1 MKRQIITDHVH
12 DHYCRR
18 FGAASS
24 GETSELSCSSRS
36 KASTAFT
43 NSGFIFAAIRSLPI
57 NTILAC
63 LDRLEAHIQD
73 FLIYHALTHHRFLG
87 KLRIQF
93 QDISHESDTFAMKNF
108 KFLILMRSF
117 ADASN
122 DFQLPHSNRTLDF
135 KPARALWSKV
145 FDDGAKEYFVK
156 NVSGHLGNVSLD
168 RIKTDQ
174 VAIFLAVDKDSGNR
188 VAKAISLKDTPE
200 PYKPKPPAQATK
212 FAPNLKSSGQMIF
225 ENSIPA

>member
-93 QDISHESDTFAMKNF
+93 QDISHESDTFAMKNVNAF
-108 KFLILMRSF
+108 DFAPFLKMSLVQLLVTTLK
-117 ADASN
+117 SN
-122 DFQLPHSNRTLDF
+122 F

>member
-1 MKRQIITDHVH
+1 MPRM
-12 DHYCRR
+12 
-18 FGAASS
+18 
-24 GETSELSCSSRS
+24 
-36 KASTAFT
+36 
-43 NSGFIFAAIRSLPI
+43 IFS
-57 NTILAC
+57 
-63 LDRLEAHIQD
+63 
-73 FLIYHALTHHRFLG
+73 YHAQIELG
-87 KLRIQF
+87 IKY
-93 QDISHESDTFAMKNF
+93 T
-108 KFLILMRSF
+108 
-117 ADASN
+117 
-122 DFQLPHSNRTLDF
+122 QLPVNKSTLDF

-145 FDDGAKEYFVK
+145 FEDGAKEYFVK

-200 PYKPKPPAQATK
+200 PYKPEPPAQATK

>member
-24 GETSELSCSSRS
+24 GDPSEPSCSSRS
-36 KASTAFT
+36 KASTAST

-63 LDRLEAHIQD
+63 LDRLAAHIQD

-93 QDISHESDTFAMKNF
+93 RDISHESDTSAMKNVNAF
-108 KFLILMRSF
+108 DFAPFLKMSLVQLLVTTLK
-117 ADASN
+117 SN
-122 DFQLPHSNRTLDF
+122 F

-145 FDDGAKEYFVK
+145 FEDGAKEHFVK

-200 PYKPKPPAQATK
+200 PYKPEPAAQATK

-225 ENSIPA
+225 ANSIPA